1 MNKDIKINKQI
12 RVEDKG
18 YYSPQKINKNYL
30 IMSKKKE
37 KIINGKRKIF
47 SYNKCKTDF
56 INLKGSYSNI
66 DIRKKIFN
74 NDVSF
79 NQSALLNKKIINS
92 SQINKIPHFKKV
104 YNYRN
109 LFIQINKRKP
119 CLIKIDLTK
128 LDEKRIINR
137 NQENINKT
145 EKNTDSNNNNQS
157 LEEIKIK
164 TTKNEPFKSFAF
176 VEYQNKKRREKI
188 ENFHDFKNLSFDNFI
203 VYYFSMFDG
212 HNGED
217 VALYLK
223 NNFHKVLS
231 RELKQ
236 IVFSKEPQKNKE
248 KIITSLRN
256 TFEELDN
263 YIIND
268 KNINEKVG
276 STGTIILLYRDPL
289 EFSNIYLICANIG
302 DSKGIL
308 LTKDN
313 IKQIT
318 EDHNCYNEI
327 EIERI
332 KKNQGLFFLGKIFR
346 SLNITRSFGDKEM
359 KPYGIISTPYCFYSL
374 INEKDLYAIV
384 CSDGFWNICKKEDI
398 FKTSINYLSSEEF
411 AKKIVLQAI
420 EKGTNDNISCLVI
433 KLNTKVT
440 LLNN

>member
-1 MNKDIKINKQI
+1 MK
-12 RVEDKG
+12 
-18 YYSPQKINKNYL
+18 
-30 IMSKKKE
+30 
-37 KIINGKRKIF
+37 
-47 SYNKCKTDF
+47 
-56 INLKGSYSNI
+56 
-66 DIRKKIFN
+66 
-74 NDVSF
+74 
-79 NQSALLNKKIINS
+79 
-92 SQINKIPHFKKV
+92 
-104 YNYRN
+104 
-109 LFIQINKRKP
+109 
-119 CLIKIDLTK
+119 
-128 LDEKRIINR
+128 
-137 NQENINKT
+137 
-145 EKNTDSNNNNQS
+145 
-157 LEEIKIK
+157 
-164 TTKNEPFKSFAF
+164 
-176 VEYQNKKRREKI
+176 
-188 ENFHDFKNLSFDNFI
+188 
-203 VYYFSMFDG
+203 YF
-212 HNGED
+212 
-217 VALYLK
+217 
-223 NNFHKVLS
+223 
-231 RELKQ
+231 
-236 IVFSKEPQKNKE
+236 
-248 KIITSLRN
+248 
-256 TFEELDN
+256 
-263 YIIND
+263 ND

-276 STGTIILLYRDPL
+276 STGTIILLYREPL

-332 KKNQGLFFLGKIFR
+332 KKNQGLFFLGKVFR
-346 SLNITRSFGDKEM
+346 SLNITRSFGNKEM